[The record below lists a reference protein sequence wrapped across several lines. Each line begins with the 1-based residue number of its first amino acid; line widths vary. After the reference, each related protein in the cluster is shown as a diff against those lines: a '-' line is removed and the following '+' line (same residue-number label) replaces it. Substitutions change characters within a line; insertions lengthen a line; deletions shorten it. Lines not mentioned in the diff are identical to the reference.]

1 MIESSMYFAIGF
13 LLAVL
18 SVLVVVP
25 LVHRRAVR
33 LTTRRLEATIPLS
46 IAEVHADKDLLR
58 AEFAMSTR
66 RLETNVEQLKTKSA
80 SQLAELG
87 RKGDAVNRLKIELGT
102 LRDQL
107 NATEKEYA
115 VKATAMQEAE
125 RALTDKESDL
135 AKLISELNE
144 RSIIAD
150 AQKIEIIALKTQ
162 VEAMKIQLDGA
173 GNELKAVEDHRDAE
187 RALTDKELQLA
198 KLMGELDERSTLAEA
213 QKIEI
218 IALKTQV
225 EAMKIQL
232 DGASNELKA
241 VEDHR
246 DAERAL
252 TDKESQLAKLMGEL
266 DERSTLA
273 ETQKIEI
280 IALKTQV
287 EAMKIQLDGAS
298 NKLKAV
304 EDHRAAERALTD
316 KELKLAKLMGEL
328 DERSTFAEAQK
339 TEIIALKTQVEAM
352 KERLDGASN
361 ELKAVEDRRNGER
374 IELKAATEKL
384 VEERGKFENF
394 QRRVTELVQRLMA
407 QSSEDKILGRRAQ
420 ELEKRLVVQS
430 RLLNE
435 RESELEH
442 LRGEVEIVRKAEADL
457 RIAMIEIDGR
467 ANTATQN
474 LKTET
479 ARLQAALD
487 RANGERMRLA
497 YELANMKRQAEEP
510 WAAENAMPRERINDV
525 AAGGAGRVAYGRL
538 PRRANSGPLT
548 LVTGHE
554 DRDVH

>member
-1 MIESSMYFAIGF
+1 
-13 LLAVL
+13 
-18 SVLVVVP
+18 
-25 LVHRRAVR
+25 
-33 LTTRRLEATIPLS
+33 
-46 IAEVHADKDLLR
+46 
-58 AEFAMSTR
+58 
-66 RLETNVEQLKTKSA
+66 
-80 SQLAELG
+80 
-87 RKGDAVNRLKIELGT
+87 
-102 LRDQL
+102 
-107 NATEKEYA
+107 
-115 VKATAMQEAE
+115 
-125 RALTDKESDL
+125 
-135 AKLISELNE
+135 
-144 RSIIAD
+144 
-150 AQKIEIIALKTQ
+150 
-162 VEAMKIQLDGA
+162 MKIQLDGA
-173 GNELKAVEDHRDAE
+173 GNKLKAVEDHRDAE
-187 RALTDKELQLA
+187 RALTDKESQLA

-252 TDKESQLAKLMGEL
+252 TDRESQLAKLMGEL

-316 KELKLAKLMGEL
+316 KESKLAKLMGEL